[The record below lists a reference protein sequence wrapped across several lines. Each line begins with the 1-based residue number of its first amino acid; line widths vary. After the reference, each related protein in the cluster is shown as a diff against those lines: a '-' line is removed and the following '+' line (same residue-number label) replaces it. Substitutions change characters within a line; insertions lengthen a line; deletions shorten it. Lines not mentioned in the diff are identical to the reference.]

1 MATDDGT
8 GEVSSDAVR
17 ALWKDS
23 FVVAIDL
30 EPFDPAATRRFL
42 AARLGGDVSATAAD
56 LLWRHTRGNA
66 LFLSEL
72 ARQARLDGRLID
84 EHGVWMWRGDLT
96 IPARLADL
104 LDQRFDGLDE
114 SGLDALGALVLGE
127 PLPLSTLA
135 AVASPDGIAAL
146 EVRRIVDTAVR
157 DGTTWYRFAHP
168 MLGAAA
174 ARKITPA
181 RRRRLA
187 DALVA
192 RPVDGVDVV
201 RRAMWQLDTSAT
213 PDVEVLLAAA
223 GAVFLTQPE
232 LALRLAEHALP
243 HAPGP
248 RAALM
253 VADARAEL
261 GEVDAAREAQ
271 AAALDRVRDEADLLV
286 VRINDVS
293 LTAFTDRRP
302 DRALELLAGAA
313 EELTADHWADLES
326 MSAQITVFSARP
338 ADALLIAERV
348 LAADP
353 PRACAIRAQAAR
365 VMALALVDRTAESLT
380 AADELLAEVAA
391 GPASPYA
398 QGIAHIAAVLA
409 RFVAWEAEPAPELGP
424 SGRWPV
430 PPVPPVGGP
439 TAVASTGTVSFPL
452 FEGGRRLLDG
462 HPGSAVGPLTEA
474 VAQQRAG
481 EGLLRSE
488 AVALLT
494 IALAATGRVDEA
506 ARLLA
511 EAPPDRVALYAG
523 LRPWAESAVAA
534 ARGDPSAVPLAFE
547 AYRVAREAGS
557 PISAIAY
564 LDAASQ
570 YGATRQAAAE
580 LEAWGRALEAPLSVV
595 RAMAI
600 RARASGDGGALL
612 AAAEREA
619 ALGVVGGALGLADL
633 AVAALG
639 RDRGADA
646 GAGARAERLAADL
659 RRRLGGPPTATP
671 RPASVLTRRELE
683 VATLAARGL
692 GDREIADV
700 LVVSVRTVESHLAS
714 AYRKLG
720 ITTRRDL
727 AGALGAT
734 GGAR

>member
-1 MATDDGT
+1 
-8 GEVSSDAVR
+8 
-17 ALWKDS
+17 
-23 FVVAIDL
+23 
-30 EPFDPAATRRFL
+30 
-42 AARLGGDVSATAAD
+42 
-56 LLWRHTRGNA
+56 
-66 LFLSEL
+66 
-72 ARQARLDGRLID
+72 
-84 EHGVWMWRGDLT
+84 
-96 IPARLADL
+96 
-104 LDQRFDGLDE
+104 
-114 SGLDALGALVLGE
+114 
-127 PLPLSTLA
+127 
-135 AVASPDGIAAL
+135 
-146 EVRRIVDTAVR
+146 
-157 DGTTWYRFAHP
+157 
-168 MLGAAA
+168 
-174 ARKITPA
+174 
-181 RRRRLA
+181 
-187 DALVA
+187 
-192 RPVDGVDVV
+192 
-201 RRAMWQLDTSAT
+201 
-213 PDVEVLLAAA
+213 
-223 GAVFLTQPE
+223 
-232 LALRLAEHALP
+232 
-243 HAPGP
+243 
-248 RAALM
+248 M

-313 EELTADHWADLES
+313 EELTADHWAELES
-326 MSAQITVFSARP
+326 MSAQISVFSARP
-338 ADALLIAERV
+338 ADTLLIAERV

-439 TAVASTGTVSFPL
+439 TTVASTGTVSFPL

-494 IALAATGRVDEA
+494 IPLAATGRVDDA

-547 AYRVAREAGS
+547 AYRVAPRRAARSAPS
-557 PISAIAY
+557 PTWTPRRSTA
-564 LDAASQ
+564 
-570 YGATRQAAAE
+570 R
-580 LEAWGRALEAPLSVV
+580 
-595 RAMAI
+595 
-600 RARASGDGGALL
+600 RARRRPSSRRGDAPS
-612 AAAEREA
+612 R
-619 ALGVVGGALGLADL
+619 
-633 AVAALG
+633 
-639 RDRGADA
+639 
-646 GAGARAERLAADL
+646 
-659 RRRLGGPPTATP
+659 PP
-671 RPASVLTRRELE
+671 
-683 VATLAARGL
+683 
-692 GDREIADV
+692 
-700 LVVSVRTVESHLAS
+700 
-714 AYRKLG
+714 
-720 ITTRRDL
+720 
-727 AGALGAT
+727 
-734 GGAR
+734 